1 MALETLYTVKE
12 VAGILRV
19 NRKTI
24 YNWIDQGRIRAVKFT
39 ENQKNRYV
47 RIPESAINKFIVQNE
62 TVQDGTVQ
70 EG

>member
-24 YNWIDQGRIRAVKFT
+24 YNWIDQGKIRAVKFT

-62 TVQDGTVQ
+62 TVQADTVQ
-70 EG
+70 VG

>member
-47 RIPESAINKFIVQNE
+47 RIPESAIQNFIVQNE

>member
-47 RIPESAINKFIVQNE
+47 RIPESAIQKFIVQNE
-62 TVQDGTVQ
+62 TVQADTAQAG
-70 EG
+70 